1 MKNPSYTIDLLRF
14 LRSALFR
21 LSVTCNFTILLIGV
35 LVCIF
40 SATPLTAEPK
50 SEMRI
55 QISSGLAVANIPEE
69 GDFSSHEVPFEVFLD
84 YELGPWTEFRIG
96 FNSSKS
102 ITTKLESRLISRSA
116 YVAYQ
121 YTFNFFNPIYLF
133 TYGGFAYFRS
143 ALETDSGS
151 SISTLENSSSGY
163 ILGAGGQ
170 YSFGLIGVGSQL
182 QYTSSETNFGNISYK
197 IGANQ
202 LQLYIF
208 YEF

>member
-1 MKNPSYTIDLLRF
+1 MKNPSYTIDLLCF
-14 LRSALFR
+14 LRDASFR
-21 LSVTCNFTILLIGV
+21 LRMTRYFTILLTGV

-102 ITTKLESRLISRSA
+102 ITTEDKSRLISRSA
-116 YVAYQ
+116 YVAYEH
-121 YTFNFFNPIYLF
+121 TFNFLNPIDLF
-133 TYGGFAYFRS
+133 AYGGFAYFRS
-143 ALETDSGS
+143 ALETGIGS
-151 SISTLENSSSGY
+151 SNST
-163 ILGAGGQ
+163 
-170 YSFGLIGVGSQL
+170 
-182 QYTSSETNFGNISYK
+182 
-197 IGANQ
+197 
-202 LQLYIF
+202 
-208 YEF
+208 